1 MPERNE
7 DELVGVFG
15 DEQEAEAAARRVG
28 DRTGEGS
35 GVRVGDPR
43 DEVASLEGEMREETS
58 ESFLSPQSG
67 FLLTKEM
74 AKGTRIGV
82 PAATLLGAL
91 VALPFALIPFGDFS
105 FVGRLITL
113 AAIGATGGAV
123 FGFILG
129 AGLSAKGPRDPMAA
143 EKGTTVAVSAS
154 DPEAREALTERR
166 PLRVDKVSDGGQ
178 AAETVATDEEPKPGD
193 TAKGIADT
201 VKRDERSRVED
212 AKRQR

>member
-1 MPERNE
+1 MPERNQ

-28 DRTGEGS
+28 DKTGAGS
-35 GVRVGDPR
+35 DIRVGDQR
-43 DEVASLEGEMREETS
+43 DQVASLEGEMREETT
-58 ESFLSPQSG
+58 ESFLSPHSG

-105 FVGRLITL
+105 LVGRLITL
-113 AAIGATGGAV
+113 GAIGGAGGAV

-143 EKGTTVAVSAS
+143 EKGTTVSVPAS
-154 DPEAREALTERR
+154 DPEAEEALAEQG
-166 PLRVDKVSDGGQ
+166 PLRVDRVSERGQ
-178 AAETVATDEEPKPGD
+178 AAETVTTDEEPQPGD

-201 VKRDERSRVED
+201 VKRDEPSRLRD
-212 AKRQR
+212 AERNR